1 MYHFKDMSGSS
12 GRSTGNHG
20 CRGRGSGQGH
30 QRHNQSSGSRGFSGT
45 PADLQSTASLSGNHG
60 CRGRGS
66 GQGHQRHNQS
76 SGSRGFSGI
85 PADLQSTAFLSDVLM
100 CLDKGTSTKE
110 KNPRPVQCGFYR
122 ERARSEQRAGKG
134 MKLEVHGPSDKQHNR
149 KPSGTQSLKPHTH
162 SVRTGTST
170 MEKNPKPV
178 QTGSR
183 KERAYSEN
191 RAGKGMKLEVH
202 GPSDRQHNRKQ
213 SGTQSSNQ
221 QSHSARTVP
230 AYPGAYQPRNIAFAT
245 KARSMQNL
253 MELSAHANT
262 TKNDSCYELKPDGT
276 NKAKASCAEKK
287 LDYRTISRLSLLE
300 PSEVLM
306 QLVAPKSG
314 LNEFLNE
321 GNMSFSAVEGFLKLL
336 KTAIRCT
343 SSHQN
348 LIHLLNQVHGS
359 VFLKQILPY
368 HIMEFS
374 RTVTQQNKTFSFIEN
389 TFILLNELVSI
400 FPSSSFTEVTIVN
413 TLLESVLNG
422 LQKSG
427 EAVPADVQ
435 HKMESLQTLL
445 QHLQVKKQDG
455 TLRSDN
461 SIYIVGNREDI
472 SDDFRSLS
480 IYPTYKDIY
489 LDEKIYMPQNIVD
502 GSYRDAKS
510 YLDTHFRLL
519 REDFIRPLRDG
530 ISQLV
535 SVHSKEIAVTKFND
549 IRIYFNAQILSPVCT
564 RVGIVHEVKFDISK
578 LSNVHWESS
587 RRLLFGALVC
597 LSKDNF
603 RNMFFATV
611 ADRSV
616 SDLQKGVIT
625 LMFCEESRQALE
637 SYTVSDTFLMVEA
650 TAYFE
655 AYRHVLEGLKEMVDT
670 EIPFQKYIVHCNTA
684 IHAPLYLAQNRTG
697 YSLECLKNPNS
708 TQKQGFVNM
717 YSPMYSN
724 QFDVLNFNTWPR
736 KEELGLD
743 ESQFEAIK
751 MSLTRELSIVQGP
764 PGTGKTYVGLKI
776 VHTLLAN
783 SDLWKTGKNPILIVC
798 FTNHALDQFL
808 EGILKYKA
816 CNIVRVGSR
825 SSSEILQNCSLSKI
839 RSKKS
844 NANLPGYMRA
854 MHAELSNERRN
865 VQKILMEKACLLL
878 SATKGVLHENTLEN
892 YIPCHHFSS
901 LMSQKAC
908 IADPLS
914 SSPRTSSVIVEWLGI
929 SLVHRDVKQ
938 TIEDLVNWE
947 REALMDESDSVNTR
961 AYQEDDDK
969 DFIKINEEA
978 ELAEAER
985 MIDEEDDIK
994 QQLIIAR
1001 KRAAQ
1006 VKNEILAFD
1015 PEEQDSDD
1023 QCTDQEEWEIPS
1035 DMKKKLKKLMKYELE
1050 KTDHMDER
1058 ACNEI
1063 QNLWLVPLRKRWE
1076 IYRWWRSKY
1085 LTDIRN
1091 QIFTHENMY
1100 QIVINR
1106 MGELRTHEDLLTLG
1120 DADIIG
1126 MTTTGAAKYRR
1137 LLQSIQPKIVVVEE
1151 AAEVLEAHILTS
1163 ISSGCQHLILIGDH
1177 QQLRPST
1184 TVYDLAITF
1193 NLDVSMF
1200 ERLVR
1205 MNVPYV
1211 RLNYQHRMRPEIAT
1225 LLTPNIYDKLENH
1238 ESVKHFENIK
1248 GVGSSLFF
1256 IDHNHQEDHIKE
1268 GKSYQN
1274 SHEAVFVKCL
1284 CSYLLNQGYNPSQ
1297 ITILTTYSGQLHCL
1311 QKLMPK
1317 SKFQGVRVCV
1327 VDKYQ
1332 GEENDIIILSLVR
1345 SNERGNVGFLKIP
1358 NRVCVALSRAKK
1370 GLFCVGNM
1378 QLLSSVPLWS
1388 KINDVLKAN
1397 RQLGSQLPLY
1407 CQNHPEKVT
1416 YVSKAEDFT
1425 AVPEGGCMYPC
1436 DFRLPCGHVCTL
1448 NCHPYDSEH
1457 KDYVCNKPCHKV
1469 ICENGHTCKN
1479 KCSEPCG
1486 KCKQPVPKQI
1496 EKCGH
1501 IQDIPCSQSA
1511 DTFVCKVHC
1520 AQFLQCGHK
1529 CVRWCGQTCTIN
1541 CPEKVIVTLECGHT
1555 MKTLCHL
1562 KSKAEKDG
1570 TKIRCSVRCEEKL
1583 SCGHLC
1589 PGSCSSCLEQGFH
1602 HSCNN
1607 SCDIILLCS
1616 HRCEEKC
1623 AAGCFCIRACEK
1635 KCFHGKCT
1643 SKCSDPCTPCTM
1655 LCGWC
1660 CAHEKCTKLCWEPCD
1675 REPCN
1680 EPCNKSLKCKHPCIG
1695 LCGEPC
1701 PQKCRICDAEEVTE
1715 LFFGKEDDPDARF
1728 VKLMDCPHFFEV
1740 TKFSEWMNL
1749 TEQDQ
1754 EIKLKSCPKCSRT
1767 IRQSLRFGNLIKQTL
1782 SDIETVKEKIA
1793 SKWLNHLE
1801 MFLSE
1806 KEDMLKHFPA
1816 ASQVMQQMQE
1826 GQISLHSLMQLN
1838 EKIQLWL
1845 KLGAIKNKLDEVP
1858 SLQSVVD
1865 GSIASISKKI
1875 MNSTKK
1881 YEIFQNEYELY
1892 RLALHVESFLVN
1904 SNVPDDCIKNIQD
1917 LYKQMSKEYALSLDV
1932 VKAQVKQIPVQL
1944 QLISQI
1950 EAQKSALDTEL
1961 LRLGKWYKC
1970 SAGHIYTN
1978 IKPKM
1983 SKMICPQCDSNN
1995 CSAYDY
2001 YDSDNSDD

>member
-1 MYHFKDMSGSS
+1 MYHFKDFSNGSR
-12 GRSTGNHG
+12 RSTGGRGCQGRGSGQGNQRHNQTSGSTGFSTLPSVLQTNAFLPGGRG
-20 CRGRGSGQGH
+20 CRGRGSGQGN
-30 QRHNQSSGSRGFSGT
+30 QRHNQTSGSTGFSAS
-45 PADLQSTASLSGNHG
+45 PSVLQSN
-60 CRGRGS
+60 
-66 GQGHQRHNQS
+66 
-76 SGSRGFSGI
+76 
-85 PADLQSTAFLSDVLM
+85 AFLTDVY
-100 CLDKGTSTKE
+100 LDK
-110 KNPRPVQCGFYR
+110 
-122 ERARSEQRAGKG
+122 
-134 MKLEVHGPSDKQHNR
+134 
-149 KPSGTQSLKPHTH
+149 
-162 SVRTGTST
+162 GTST

-178 QTGSR
+178 QPGFR
-183 KERAYSEN
+183 RERAHSEN
-191 RAGKGMKLEVH
+191 RAGRGMKLEVH
-202 GPSDRQHNRKQ
+202 GYSDRQHNRNQ
-213 SGTQSSNQ
+213 SGTHSKQ
-221 QSHSARTVP
+221 QTHSART
-230 AYPGAYQPRNIAFAT
+230 ASIHPGVYQSRNIASAP
-245 KARSMQNL
+245 KARSIQNL
-253 MELSAHANT
+253 MELSAHDNT
-262 TKNDSCYELKPDGT
+262 TEFKPAGT
-276 NKAKASCAEKK
+276 NKAKAFCTEKK
-287 LDYRTISRLSLLE
+287 LDYRTITRLSSLE
-300 PSEVLM
+300 PSEVIM
-306 QLVAPKSG
+306 QLVAPRSG

-321 GNMSFSAVEGFLKLL
+321 GNMAFFIVEGFLKLL

-343 SSHQN
+343 TSHQN
-348 LIHLLNQVHGS
+348 LMYLLKQVQGS
-359 VFLKQILPY
+359 IFLKQILPC
-368 HIMEFS
+368 HIMEYS
-374 RTVTQQNKTFSFIEN
+374 RTATQQNKTFSFIEC
-389 TFILLNELVSI
+389 TLILLNELVSI
-400 FPSSSFTEVTIVN
+400 FPFSTFTEVTIVK
-413 TLLESVLNG
+413 TLLESVLKD
-422 LQKSG
+422 LPKSG
-427 EAVPADVQ
+427 QSVPTEVQ
-435 HKMESLQTLL
+435 QKMDSLQTLL
-445 QHLQVKKQDG
+445 QQLQVKKQNG

-480 IYPTYKDIY
+480 IYPTHEDIY
-489 LDEKIYMPQNIVD
+489 LDKKIYMPQNIVN

-535 SVHSKEIAVTKFND
+535 SVHSKEIAETKFDD
-549 IRIYFNAQILSPVCT
+549 IRIYFSAKILSPVCT

-578 LSNVHWESS
+578 LSNVRWESS

-611 ADRSV
+611 ADRNV
-616 SDLQKGVIT
+616 TDLHKGVIT

-637 SYTVSDTFLMVEA
+637 SHTLNDSFLMVEA

-655 AYRHVLEGLKEMVDT
+655 AYRHVLEGLKEMLDT
-670 EIPFQKYIVHCNTA
+670 EIPFQDYIVHCSTA
-684 IHAPLYLAQNRTG
+684 ICPPKYLAQNSTG
-697 YSLECLKNPNS
+697 YSLEKCLKNPNA
-708 TQKQGFVNM
+708 TQKQGIFNI
-717 YSPMYSN
+717 YGPTHSN
-724 QFDVLNFNTWPR
+724 QFDVLNFNTWPT

-743 ESQFEAIK
+743 ESQFEAFR

-783 SDLWKTGKNPILIVC
+783 SAFWKNGKNPILIVC

-808 EGILKYKA
+808 EGIIKYQA

-825 SSSEILQNCSLSKI
+825 SNSEILQNCSLSKI

-844 NANLPGYMRA
+844 NANRPGYMRA
-854 MHAELSNERRN
+854 MHGELSGEKRK
-865 VQKILMEKACLLL
+865 VQQILTEKACLLQ
-878 SATKGVLHENTLEN
+878 SATKGVLHETILEN
-892 YIPCHHFSS
+892 YIPSHHFSS

-908 IADPLS
+908 TMDPLS
-914 SSPRTSSVIVEWLGI
+914 SPRPPTSTIVEWLGV
-929 SLVHRDVKQ
+929 SAVHRDIRQ
-938 TIEDLVNWE
+938 TMEDLINWE
-947 REALMDESDSVNTR
+947 KEALMDESNSVNSKP
-961 AYQEDDDK
+961 YEEDK
-969 DFIKINEEA
+969 DEDLIKINEEA

-994 QQLIIAR
+994 QQLIMAR
-1001 KRAAQ
+1001 ERAARIQ
-1006 VKNEILAFD
+1006 KEILAFV
-1015 PEEQDSDD
+1015 PEEQDNDD
-1023 QCTDQEEWEIPS
+1023 QNTDQEEWQIPN
-1035 DMKKKLKKLMKYELE
+1035 DMKKKLRRLIRHELE
-1050 KTDHMDER
+1050 KIDHMDER
-1058 ACNEI
+1058 ACSSI
-1063 QNLWLVPLRKRWE
+1063 HNLWLVPPRKRWE
-1076 IYRWWRSKY
+1076 IYRWWRSRY
-1085 LTDIRN
+1085 LTDIQN
-1091 QIFTHENMY
+1091 QIFTQENMY

-1106 MGELRTHEDLLTLG
+1106 MAELRNQEDLLILG

-1225 LLTPNIYDKLENH
+1225 LLTPHIYDKLENH
-1238 ESVKHFENIK
+1238 ESVMNFEKIK
-1248 GVGSSLFF
+1248 GVASNLFF
-1256 IDHNHQEDHIKE
+1256 IDHNHFEDHIKE
-1268 GKSYQN
+1268 GKSFQN
-1274 SHEAVFVKCL
+1274 SQEAAFVKCL

-1317 SKFQGVRVCV
+1317 TKFQGVRVCV

-1345 SNERGNVGFLKIP
+1345 SNLRGNVGFLKIP

-1378 QLLSSVPLWS
+1378 QLLSNVPLWS
-1388 KINDVLKAN
+1388 KINDVLKTN
-1397 RQLGSQLPLY
+1397 RQIGNQLPLY

-1416 YVSKAEDFT
+1416 YVSKAEDFK
-1425 AVPEGGCMYPC
+1425 AVPEGGCMDLC
-1436 DFRLPCGHVCTL
+1436 DFHLPCGHACVL
-1448 NCHPYDSEH
+1448 KCHPYDSEH
-1457 KDYVCNKPCHKV
+1457 KNYVCNKPCPKV
-1469 ICENGHTCKN
+1469 ICENGHKCNN
-1479 KCSEPCG
+1479 KCSQPCG
-1486 KCKQPVPKQI
+1486 KCKQLVPKKL
-1496 EKCGH
+1496 ERCGH
-1501 IQDIPCSQSA
+1501 IQDVPCSQSA
-1511 DTFVCKVHC
+1511 DRYDCKSQCPHI
-1520 AQFLQCGHK
+1520 LQCGHK
-1529 CVRWCGQTCTIN
+1529 CVRCCSQTCTVN
-1541 CPEKVIVTLECGHT
+1541 CPAKVTVTLKCGHT
-1555 MKTLCHL
+1555 NKILCHL
-1562 KSKAEKDG
+1562 KSEAEEKG
-1570 TKIRCSVRCEEKL
+1570 MKLRCSVKCEEKL

-1602 HSCNN
+1602 LPCNN

-1623 AAGCFCIRACEK
+1623 TASCFCIRACEK

-1655 LCGWC
+1655 PCGWR
-1660 CAHEKCTKLCWEPCD
+1660 CAHQKCTKLCWEPCD
-1675 REPCN
+1675 RRPCN
-1680 EPCNKSLKCKHPCIG
+1680 EPCSKLLKCKHPCIG

-1701 PQKCRICDAEEVTE
+1701 PQKCRVCDAEEVTE
-1715 LFFGKEDDPDARF
+1715 LFFGKEDEPDARF
-1728 VKLMDCPHFFEV
+1728 VKLMDCHHFFEV

-1793 SKWLNHLE
+1793 SKWLNYLE

-1806 KEDMLKHFPA
+1806 KDDMLKHFPV

-1826 GQISLHSLMQLN
+1826 GQISLSSLMLLN
-1838 EKIQLWL
+1838 EKIQFWL
-1845 KLGAIKNKLDEVP
+1845 KLGAIKNKLQEVP
-1858 SLQSVVD
+1858 QLQSIVD
-1865 GSIASISKKI
+1865 ESIPALSEKN

-1881 YEIFQNEYELY
+1881 FDIFQNEYELY
-1892 RLALHVESFLVN
+1892 SLALHVESFLLY
-1904 SNVPDDCIKNIQD
+1904 SKVPQKCIQTIQD
-1917 LYKQMSKEYALSLDV
+1917 LSKQINKTLSMDEL
-1932 VKAQVKQIPVQL
+1932 KTQIKQIPVKL
-1944 QLISQI
+1944 HLINQI
-1950 EAQKSALDTEL
+1950 EAQKTALNTEL
-1961 LRLGKWYKC
+1961 LRQGKWYKC
-1970 SAGHIYTN
+1970 CAGHIYTN

-1983 SKMICPQCDSNN
+1983 SKITCPQCSDCNDS
-1995 CSAYDY
+1995 SD
-2001 YDSDNSDD
+2001 YDSDKSDD